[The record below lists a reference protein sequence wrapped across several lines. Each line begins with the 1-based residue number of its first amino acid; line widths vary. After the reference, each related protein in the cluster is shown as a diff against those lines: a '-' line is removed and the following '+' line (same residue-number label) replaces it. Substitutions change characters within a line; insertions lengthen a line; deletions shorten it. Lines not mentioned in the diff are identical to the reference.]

1 MDAPEAMHS
10 TEADH
15 VTVLGRRLLLKDG
28 RIDNVKLA
36 NGRRHTFKKNNTETL
51 HAFEARVNEAAAQ
64 ETVLCEAR
72 RPVFV

>member
-28 RIDNVKLA
+28 RLDNVKLA
-36 NGRRHTFKKNNTETL
+36 K
-51 HAFEARVNEAAAQ
+51 EATAVQLEALDG
-64 ETVLCEAR
+64 E
-72 RPVFV
+72 